1 MSRQQ
6 TISKEPLPEPDRQ
19 QKRRL
24 KAHFGFARTPFSKY
38 MWASRM
44 FDSGSQRE
52 LLAGLHMWTEVRG
65 LALVSGATGVGKSIT
80 LRRFLRELSDDRFRV
95 FDFSYLPSTRYG
107 FLRSLARKL
116 GVPMRQHATDLF
128 DAVRDH
134 LSSWEGEH
142 GAHPIV
148 LVDDAEGLSV
158 PVLDT
163 IRRLTA
169 VELDAEDRFSIL
181 LAGTEELVDS
191 LRHPTLLPLRSRFCF
206 AHTLKPFGF
215 EDTRNYVAHHLH
227 HADVDRKTFTDD
239 AVRGIFQHAVGTPRA
254 INQLALQGLIRAAAL
269 GQDEIDGGFMQR
281 VVADHPLYAAT
292 RRG

>member
-1 MSRQQ
+1 MSRK
-6 TISKEPLPEPDRQ
+6 TTVTEPDRQ

-44 FDSGSQRE
+44 FDSSSQRE

-134 LSSWEGEH
+134 LSSWEAEH

-148 LVDDAEGLSV
+148 LIDDAEGLSV
-158 PVLDT
+158 AVLDT

-191 LRHPTLLPLRSRFCF
+191 LRHPT
-206 AHTLKPFGF
+206 G
-215 EDTRNYVAHHLH
+215 
-227 HADVDRKTFTDD
+227 VDPALCSGA
-239 AVRGIFQHAVGTPRA
+239 AVRKV
-254 INQLALQGLIRAAAL
+254 
-269 GQDEIDGGFMQR
+269 DGAEPPWCRKG
-281 VVADHPLYAAT
+281 A
-292 RRG
+292 